1 MLALFGLAVTAFADD
16 APASPSSIHA
26 GLATGVACCRAI
38 AAGAVAGRGLGSAA
52 AAAGSTDAHS
62 ARRSGGG
69 ASPSDASESSS
80 VVSSPPAADV
90 VDTLAAESRRSAS
103 Q

>member
-52 AAAGSTDAHS
+52 AAGSTEAHS

-90 VDTLAAESRRSAS
+90 VDTLAAESRRSF
-103 Q
+103 